1 MMKLKRWIAG
11 TLVTALLLASLPIQ
25 ALASSLSEAEDPELL
40 TLTITTD
47 SGQTASLLEEE
58 SVSIDLEGGYS
69 FTASFSH
76 PEQIEAVYITST
88 KGSAV
93 RLLEAQWDE
102 SVSAF
107 TTSGFFGGDEDYIP
121 GNIGVEYTTVT
132 KAVDME
138 EAVDWASMKE
148 DLGSEVTAE
157 ITADTADRVQATVDL
172 AALLQAEGQVAVDF
186 AIDVFDETTGG
197 NLNDWLGAYKDLDQL
212 TEYVL
217 DGGNYFLYLDYSD
230 ASTYA
235 MILRDVSGNKYVK
248 AVMKEA
254 GSYSDTLR
262 ALSEQLGNLNT
273 VSSLSYQFLT
283 IQEGAEQLRDQ
294 VSGRTDLTG
303 AEKEDLDQRIDAYEN
318 DRLLFTL
325 SMTVIP
331 AVVAASGGT
340 MAGPA
345 LVFNALLGAI
355 NAASSY
361 FWSYRIGM
369 ITGCEPVD
377 TDFVSDAHG
386 IPLTPELLNEIDRT
400 ITESGTYYLRWDTT
414 LEIGVTGGPAVN
426 VVLCTHGHDCEIQVN
441 GGSSLE
447 LRDCTY
453 EEDLDGNMISGSSNS
468 EITNTGGHVTIR
480 EGHVNPI
487 DTSESGYVTIN
498 GGTVSRVRAEG
509 NGAKEI
515 QINGGTVTN
524 IWDNVGDLHITG
536 GRVGQVINSGG
547 TIEVTGGQ
555 VHRYYAGAAI
565 QNESGTVIISSGVIL
580 GYGSDSS
587 KRSAAIENSE
597 DGILTITGGTLI
609 GGNQNEATI
618 ENDGSLI
625 IRDGEL
631 FCSEM
636 SGETPC
642 IDNRGR
648 AEIFSGKFVGRINT
662 AASDTDDG
670 LIIHDGIFLATDT
683 YNVRNNEGRLIIEG
697 GNFSGTPY
705 CNVRSQPSSAGNGA
719 ETIIR
724 GGIFNCEGG
733 NCIESEDTSA
743 LLNTVIEGGSFCSGT
758 GSCVINQGNENIS
771 MTISGGTFISG
782 DPPAFQGCVT
792 NDGDGSLTITG
803 GTFTCLDG
811 APCVYSNDNLNLAIS
826 GGTFLAPEGLSAI
839 EGKGCT
845 LLLGENSSIEISARF
860 GLFRE
865 GFRTDSFQLS
875 VETAPGYDGGV
886 VYYGSPETD
895 GVSMTASQIA
905 AMDFSQDTYL
915 RLECDRSLRGTSVD
929 GISVSMTGEP
939 GSLRTATVSASGTA
953 VLVLGLQVWAAS
965 YADGKMTDVASG
977 VLQADGTVTF
987 SKPLAA
993 GTVLFFL
1000 DGSGRPAY
1008 GSVLLQD

>member
-1 MMKLKRWIAG
+1 MKLKRWIAG

-121 GNIGVEYTTVT
+121 GNIGVEYTTVA
-132 KAVDME
+132 KMVDME
-138 EAVDWASMKE
+138 ETVDWASMQE
-148 DLGSEVTAE
+148 GLGSEITAE
-157 ITADTADRVQATVDL
+157 ITADTADHVQATVDL

-186 AIDVFDETTGG
+186 TIDVFDETAGG
-197 NLNDWLGAYKDLDQL
+197 NFNDWLGAYKDLDQL

-217 DGGNYFLYLDYSD
+217 DSGNYFLYLDYSD
-230 ASTYA
+230 ASSYA

-283 IQEGAEQLRDQ
+283 IQESAEQLRGQ

-325 SMTVIP
+325 SMAVIP

-400 ITESGTYYLRWDTT
+400 ITESGIYYLRWDTT

-498 GGTVSRVRAEG
+498 GGTVNRVRAEG

-515 QINGGTVTN
+515 QINGGTVIN
-524 IWDNVGDLHITG
+524 IWDNVGDLRITG

-547 TIEVTGGQ
+547 TVTVTGGQ
-555 VHRYYAGAAI
+555 VHRYYTGAAT
-565 QNESGTVIISSGVIL
+565 QNESGTVIVSGGVIL
-580 GYGSDSS
+580 GYGSNSS

-597 DGILTITGGTLI
+597 DGILTITDGTLI

-662 AASDTDDG
+662 ATSDTDDG

-724 GGIFNCEGG
+724 GGTFYCESGDCIESRAMTTSISSVVPRVTIEGG
-733 NCIESEDTSA
+733 NFYSEK
-743 LLNTVIEGGSFCSGT
+743 
-758 GSCVINQGNENIS
+758 GSCVTSTGRI
-771 MTISGGTFISG
+771 TISAGLFISG
-782 DPPAFQGCVT
+782 DPPVSQGCLT
-792 NDGDGSLTITG
+792 NAGTGTMTITG

-811 APCVYSNDNLNLAIS
+811 APCVYSNDNLNLTIS
-826 GGTFLAPEGLSAI
+826 GGMFLAPEGLSAI

-845 LLLGENSSIEISARF
+845 LLLGENSSIEISAHF

-886 VYYGSPETD
+886 AYYDSPEAD
-895 GVSMTASQIA
+895 GISMTASQIA

-953 VLVLGLQVWAAS
+953 VLVPGLQVWAAS

-1008 GSVLLQD
+1008 GSVLLQG